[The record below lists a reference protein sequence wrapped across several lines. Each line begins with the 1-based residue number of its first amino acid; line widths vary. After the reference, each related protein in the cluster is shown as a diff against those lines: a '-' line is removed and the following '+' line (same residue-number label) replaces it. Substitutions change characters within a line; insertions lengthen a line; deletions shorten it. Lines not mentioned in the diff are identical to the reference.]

1 MYRLDKIPIKRRA
14 RHKRNGHTYT
24 DEKTLADMEAV
35 RAAYSGE
42 KHLCAV
48 GIIVRIY
55 KQLPKRTPKSVEE
68 QPFIER
74 PDIDNVTKC
83 VMDALNGTAYADDRQ
98 VTVISATKL
107 PRRHGGGE
115 WCEFDVLPLGG

>member
-1 MYRLDKIPIKRRA
+1 M
-14 RHKRNGHTYT
+14 RNGHTYV
-24 DEKTLADMEAV
+24 DAKTQADMDAV
-35 RAAYSGE
+35 RATYGGE
-42 KHLCAV
+42 KHLCEV

-68 QPFIER
+68 LPFTER
-74 PDIDNVTKC
+74 PDIDNVVKC

-98 VTVISATKL
+98 VTVICARKL
-107 PRRHGGGE
+107 PRRHGGGT